1 MAMVLGASRTLQLVS
16 VAVAILLGIEASAN
30 AALAESSTKEQV
42 RKIGSDDAAAMT
54 ERVQSGK
61 PSPRKP
67 MRKEADRSGNFVYG
81 IINQI
86 QAQSEE
92 LCARYGGPG
101 DCLEEAE
108 VCLTMRDTAEN
119 VVRLCLNTAPG
130 ESQGREGKMQRSRVR
145 R

>member
-1 MAMVLGASRTLQLVS
+1 MAVVLGASRTLQLVS

-42 RKIGSDDAAAMT
+42 RKIGSDDAGAMT

-61 PSPRKP
+61 PSARKP

-81 IINQI
+81 IIHQI

-101 DCLEEAE
+101 DRLEEAE